1 MNILY
6 INNSLHLGGD
16 TKCIFKLCKEIKNKN
31 KVVVASSGGIL
42 LKDFLNLGIKHYKI
56 KDPKI
61 FNIFSIILN
70 ISKIKKIVRDENI
83 QLIHSHHRL
92 TTFISKIVSYS
103 TGVKLVH
110 TQHVC
115 INDKFFLTRLALRN
129 IDVIS
134 VSDGA
139 KKILVKNARLDRSKI
154 TTIYNSVELENEN
167 KIVDST
173 LVDKKR
179 RYFTIAQVG
188 RLVQNKG
195 IYDFV
200 NIAKEVKK
208 TNENIR
214 FFLIGDGEEHGRLKS
229 YIKKNNLEDYVY
241 MLGNK
246 DNVIEHLKYVD
257 LVLLC
262 SYIEGLPLAP
272 IEAFSQRIPV
282 IASSIPGTSEEIVN
296 GINGYL
302 VSAKDIEG
310 FAKRINEV
318 YEDKE
323 LYKSLKR
330 GAYRTFIMNFTSE
343 KYINSHLKF
352 YKKIYKRD

>member
-6 INNSLHLGGD
+6 INNSVHLGGD
-16 TKCIFKLCKEIKNKN
+16 TKCIFKLCKEMKNRN
-31 KVVVASSGGIL
+31 KVIVASSGGTL
-42 LKDFLNLGIKHYKI
+42 LKDFLKLGIKHYEI
-56 KDPKI
+56 KNSSI
-61 FNIFSIILN
+61 FNIFYILLN
-70 ISKIKKIVRDENI
+70 IFKIKKIVREENI

-92 TTFISKIVSYS
+92 TTFISKVVSFS
-103 TGVKLVH
+103 TGVKVVH

-115 INDKFFLTRLALRN
+115 INDKFFFTRLALRN
-129 IDVIS
+129 IDIIS

-139 KKILVKNARLDRSKI
+139 KNILVKDAKLDRNRI

-167 KIVDST
+167 KIVDS
-173 LVDKKR
+173 LLIDNKKM
-179 RYFTIAQVG
+179 YFTIAQIG
-188 RLVQNKG
+188 RLVDYKG

-200 NIAKEVKK
+200 DIAKEVIS
-208 TNENIR
+208 TNEDIR
-214 FFLIGDGEEHGRLKS
+214 FFLIGDGAEFGKLKS
-229 YIKKNNLEDYVY
+229 YIKKNNLDEYVY
-241 MLGNK
+241 MLGSK

-296 GINGYL
+296 GINGFL
-302 VSAKDIEG
+302 APAKDISA

-318 YEDKE
+318 YSDKE

-330 GAYRTFIMNFTSE
+330 GAYRSFIMNFTSE

-352 YKKIYKRD
+352 YKKVYKRD